1 MEKAFWDS
9 VMESMKND
17 GPRYSRVVDLMREA
31 RDELCSLAPQSWRQE
46 ISEAIDI
53 DILSQVPP

>member
-9 VMESMKND
+9 VMESMKKDEN
-17 GPRYSRVVDLMREA
+17 RYNRVVDLMREA
-31 RDELCSLAPQSWRQE
+31 RDELCSLAPQSWRQK